1 MKDID
6 FLIAR
11 KILQIGNLLRHSRDD
26 NLKTYHITN
35 SQWEAL
41 HFFDEK
47 EGSSIFKLKEHLKIS
62 HQAAQ
67 KLVEH
72 LKQKELLTV
81 CVSKT
86 DAREKMVYLT
96 GQGKD
101 IILKYGKSR
110 HRIGHNLLK
119 NLTEDEK
126 EVLMQLLEKLNCP
139 AIRKK

>member
-11 KILQIGNLLRHSRDD
+11 KILQIGNLLRHTRDD
-26 NLKTYHITN
+26 SLKAYHITN
-35 SQWEAL
+35 SQLEAL
-41 HFFDEK
+41 QFFDEE

-81 CVSKT
+81 CISET
-86 DAREKMVYLT
+86 DAREKRVYLT

-101 IILKYGKSR
+101 IISELGKNK
-110 HRIGHNLLK
+110 HIIGQNLLK
-119 NLTEDEK
+119 NLTDDEK
-126 EVLMQLLEKLNCP
+126 KVLMQLLVKLNLP
-139 AIRKK
+139 F